1 MEALSADISNVH
13 NFSIEAL
20 WQEFSKALPAGMSEH
35 EKRERRRMFYAGAT
49 GMLVMMSERVSELS
63 DDAGVAVIE
72 ALHQESQAFHA
83 EMMAGR
89 A

>member
-1 MEALSADISNVH
+1 MSANINNVH

-20 WQEFSKALPAGMSEH
+20 WQEVSKALPPSMSNG
-35 EKRERRRMFYAGAT
+35 EKRERRRMFYAGAQ
-49 GMLVMMSERVSELS
+49 GMLELMSMKVSELS

-72 ALHQESQAFHA
+72 ALHQEARAFLA